1 MEELYTAMIT
11 IIVTLIGAG
20 ITYYKTN
27 QKATKY
33 LTIAKEAM
41 DVVVVARNKNAT
53 DAELG
58 KEVREFF
65 NSVND
70 NPSVPELTYKAV

>member
-1 MEELYTAMIT
+1 MEELYTAVIT
-11 IIVTLIGAG
+11 IIVTLIGVG
-20 ITYYKTN
+20 ITYFKTN
-27 QKATKY
+27 EKATKY

-41 DVVVVARNKNAT
+41 DVIVTARDCNKT

-65 NSVND
+65 DAIHKDS
-70 NPSVPELTYKAV
+70 SLPELTYKQ